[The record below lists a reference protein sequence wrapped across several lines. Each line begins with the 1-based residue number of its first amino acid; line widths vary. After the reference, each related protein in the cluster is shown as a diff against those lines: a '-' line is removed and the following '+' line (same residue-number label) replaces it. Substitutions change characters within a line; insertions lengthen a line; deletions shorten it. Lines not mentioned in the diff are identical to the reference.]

1 MVLTEKRFLE
11 DEMEF
16 TVQTDLFDD
25 AGTLWQSVTWLSV
38 PFHQKTLLVPLSTPG
53 AQLDAALAQRASSD
67 ALTTS
72 FACSRRNLAEFE
84 DVAVAD
90 ITGAKTNPNA
100 TPLMWMLGQT
110 TAALQRQ
117 ERVPALPLMF
127 NCVFSDEVA
136 HVPVEK
142 KVSVVSWTSGDRD
155 EKPVVKFSVD
165 CDDSNVVTG
174 LLRTV
179 GWTYTEQQQQQQE
192 QQPDASS

>member
-1 MVLTEKRFLE
+1 MVLTEKRFVE
-11 DEMEF
+11 DEIEF

-25 AGTLWQSVTWLSV
+25 AGTLWQSVTWLSI
-38 PFHQKTLLVPLSTPG
+38 PFHQETLLVPLSTSG
-53 AQLDAALAQRASSD
+53 AMLDAALTERASAN

-90 ITGAKTNPNA
+90 ISGAKTDPNA

-110 TAALQRQ
+110 AAALQRQ

-127 NCVFSDEVA
+127 NSVFSDEVSL
-136 HVPVEK
+136 VPVEK
-142 KVSVVSWTSGDRD
+142 KVSVTSWTSGDRD

-165 CDDSNVVTG
+165 CDSSNVATG

-179 GWTYTEQQQQQQE
+179 GWTYTQEQEQQQE
-192 QQPDASS
+192 QE